1 MEREKDSRVKVVA
14 FSCKWCS
21 AAAADLAGTSRM
33 QMVPDFTIIPTLCS
47 SRIDPSLIL
56 EAFEKGAWGV
66 LVAGCHPGD
75 CHYQT
80 GNYKTRRRVLL
91 LKKVLRG
98 FGIAP
103 DRLRL
108 EWISASEGAKFARV
122 INGFVE
128 QIGQMGPLPLGEA
141 RV

>member
-1 MEREKDSRVKVVA
+1 MEDESRVKIVA

-21 AAAADLAGTSRM
+21 SAAADLAGTSRM
-33 QMVPDFTIIPTLCS
+33 QMLPDFTIIPTLCS
-47 SRIDPSLIL
+47 SRIAPSLIL

-91 LKKVLRG
+91 LKKLLKSL
-98 FGIAP
+98 GIEP

-122 INGFVE
+122 INDFVA
-128 QIGQMGPLPLGEA
+128 QIGQMGPLPVGEG

>member
-1 MEREKDSRVKVVA
+1 M
-14 FSCKWCS
+14 
-21 AAAADLAGTSRM
+21 L
-33 QMVPDFTIIPTLCS
+33 PDFTIIPTLCS

-98 FGIAP
+98 FGIEP

-108 EWISASEGAKFARV
+108 EWISASEGAKFAKV
-122 INGFVE
+122 INEFVE
-128 QIGQMGPLPLGEA
+128 QIGQMGPLPAGKG